1 MTLISPIVLDMGSK
15 YTGVYLTQYHAGEA
29 LEQAVKS
36 GSVIMHTDNI
46 QYSQAERT
54 ARRHQTRAAKRRK
67 LAKRLLW
74 LILEKYYQFPRASL
88 TTLQVEAINS
98 LLNRR
103 GFTYLSE
110 DVDEAL
116 LAQTSSN
123 PFAEYFIASIPLNT
137 NLFEVFQSIT
147 ASVESAKK
155 FKNIPEFKLTK
166 VDFKKSLDGDYK
178 EDKVTL
184 SEAFEAFKNA
194 IDAFI
199 KAEQDGHK
207 IRGKYFE
214 NIRQD
219 IVIHQDYQYLREL
232 LTNNGHKIKAFANL
246 VGHVSNLQLRVLRR
260 YFNDKVMLSGDTWDP
275 QKLHKVFYRNVS
287 AMHCKKGSIDKQNQI
302 TLFSHRDKSIIE
314 LFETVAPEVSIPAF
328 EDQNNRRPPKC
339 QSLLITAEAM
349 KNKKHLPRWTAIVP
363 KLVEEI
369 EKHGVNIGLGLDLS
383 SIKNEQ
389 QWAQA
394 LQRCLELSALHDP
407 FQLRAWVG
415 KDKEYGEFVT
425 RARERLARLLNGQFD
440 AFVQF
445 AHTFYQ
451 ETNSSRSAL
460 WFSSPSNLLSVCN
473 TKPPHKAN
481 QLNEL
486 LSGVLSYKVDDEKV
500 ERLNSLW
507 GENPRV
513 GKRGVKGWC
522 KFAADCQK
530 EYGSAFNHKMKQNRW
545 LKENKKKVEDKKLL
559 ELDEATSKVAGLIA
573 DRLGISAKRFSN
585 VFDLAKLYN
594 LLEQDQKG
602 FSKNCRACTKEN
614 QWRSTIHQGTDYK
627 GKDQEGALAL
637 RLPADTIR
645 PFDGLLARLMD
656 KQAYKIALAKIEQLP
671 IEPQGQ
677 TISIPIILEENRFNF
692 TADLHS
698 IKKNSKKSQDSA
710 KKAEQEEGRWLEKTD
725 RIKQASKGICPYT
738 GTALSR
744 GGEIDHII
752 SRSESRGRNKGVFNH
767 EANLIYCSTQGN
779 SLKER
784 GFYTLLDLHDNYL
797 DKQFGHHDRKVI
809 EEAIIA
815 NCQYVLGQEIVG
827 FDRLEP
833 EIQRSIR
840 HGLFVE
846 SLRSELMRFLHQSN
860 KTKVNGTQAFL
871 AKLIMQKVRQ
881 LYSAN
886 KISFDVAYIQA
897 DLASQERKLLSA
909 AHPEYAKH
917 KVQPVAS
924 HMIDA
929 AMVMAQALKQPH
941 TRDML
946 QTAGLE
952 GSDWLKKLI
961 PDSAKIERIESK
973 LKYEKASI
981 SSKQLFKD
989 GLYAEH
995 FIPLIVMEDKLG
1007 IGFNTNNVSWLIDV
1021 EAPQIWW
1028 QALYPY
1034 LTNAEEGLSQIQQAV
1049 GKGFKAFSVNKNCA
1063 FELLEKVA
1071 KQSCSESELL
1081 AADLL
1086 EALYYTTQKTNFRAA
1101 IYDDMNKTYAKA
1113 NDLTDAK
1120 HFTIKFEP
1128 KSSYLKANSKKVS
1141 TKSLQYPGISHWY
1154 KLSQMPFVQT
1164 NQGLKQPFDD
1174 VGFTDLIQ
1182 EMFPQT
1188 KLNTRSHKGVR
1199 KQWSLPRISKVSGAY
1214 RSCRKNADGT
1224 DVWQLF
1230 SVEGLGASGFSHD
1243 NGVINFSEDGS
1254 VPITQIEQSN
1264 KLTTVGSRY
1273 VQRELLEPFNAWREI
1288 DLTGFPEIVCK
1299 SVYLSTNSKS
1309 RFRVAVDIGY
1319 QEFNELVRPMLKDTE
1334 GLDHWS
1340 KLSAELKLA
1349 KPKEWLDEFGELL
1362 GKPRSNLFV
1371 VNLGEIITLEYIVES
1386 SNKVMKQAYQNGTLV
1401 VR

>member
-1 MTLISPIVLDMGSK
+1 T
-15 YTGVYLTQYHAGEA
+15 
-29 LEQAVKS
+29 
-36 GSVIMHTDNI
+36 SVNA
-46 QYSQAERT
+46 Y
-54 ARRHQTRAAKRRK
+54 
-67 LAKRLLW
+67 
-74 LILEKYYQFPRASL
+74 
-88 TTLQVEAINS
+88 
-98 LLNRR
+98 
-103 GFTYLSE
+103 
-110 DVDEAL
+110 
-116 LAQTSSN
+116 
-123 PFAEYFIASIPLNT
+123 
-137 NLFEVFQSIT
+137 
-147 ASVESAKK
+147 VESAKA
-155 FKNIPEFKLTK
+155 FRNIPEFKLTK
-166 VDFKKSLDGDYK
+166 ADFKKSLDGDYK

-207 IRGKYFE
+207 IRGKYLE

-219 IVIHQDYQYLREL
+219 LLNHQDYQYIRDI
-232 LTNNGHKIKAFANL
+232 LTTNSHKIEAFANL

-260 YFNDKVMLSGDTWDP
+260 YFNDEAMQSSDTWCP
-275 QKLHKVFYRNVS
+275 EKLHKVFYRNVS
-287 AMHCKKGSIDKQNQI
+287 AMHCKKDSIDKKNQI
-302 TLFSHRDKSIIE
+302 KLFSNRDKSIIE
-314 LFETVAPEVSIPAF
+314 LFETLAPKTSIPAF
-328 EDQNNRRPPKC
+328 EDQNNRRPPRC

-369 EKHGVNIGLGLDLS
+369 ENHGVDIGFGLDLS

-415 KDKEYGEFVT
+415 GNKEYGEFVI
-425 RARERLARLLNGQFD
+425 RAKERLARLLNGQFD

-445 AHTFYQ
+445 VQTFYQ
-451 ETNSSRSAL
+451 ETNDSRSAL
-460 WFSSPSNLLSVCN
+460 WFSSPCNLLSVCN

-481 QLNEL
+481 QLNDL
-486 LSGVLSYKVDDEKV
+486 LSGALSCVVDDEKV
-500 ERLNSLW
+500 ELLNNLW

-522 KFAADCQK
+522 KFSADCQK
-530 EYGSAFNHKMKQNRW
+530 EYGNGLNYKMKHNRW
-545 LKENKKKVEDKKLL
+545 LKDNKKKVEDKKLI
-559 ELDEATSKVAGLIA
+559 ELDEATNLVAKLIA

-585 VFDLAKLYN
+585 IFNLAKLYN
-594 LLEQDQKG
+594 LLEQDPKG
-602 FSKNCRACTKEN
+602 FSKNCRECTKEN

-627 GKDQEGALAL
+627 GRDQYGAFAL
-637 RLPADTIR
+637 RLPADTTR

-671 IEPQGQ
+671 PEPLGQ

-710 KKAEQEEGRWLEKTD
+710 KRAEQEEGRWLEKTD

-744 GGEIDHII
+744 SGEIDHII
-752 SRSESRGRNKGVFNH
+752 PRAESRGRNKGVFNH

-779 SLKER
+779 SLKDR
-784 GFYTLLDLHDNYL
+784 GYYTLFDLNDNYL
-797 DKQFGHHDRKVI
+797 DKQFGHHDRKAM
-809 EEAIIA
+809 EETIIA
-815 NCQYVLGQEIVG
+815 NCQDLLGQEIVG
-827 FDRLEP
+827 FDRLAP

-846 SLRSELMRFLHQSN
+846 SLRSELMQFLHQSN
-860 KTKVNGTQAFL
+860 KTRVNGTQAFL
-871 AKLIMQKVRQ
+871 AKLVMQKIRQ
-881 LYSAN
+881 LYSVN
-886 KISFDVAYIQA
+886 SVSFDVAYIQA
-897 DLASQERKLLSA
+897 DLASQERELLSA
-909 AHPEYAKH
+909 AHPEYAKQ

-929 AMVMAQALKQPH
+929 AMVMASALKQPH
-941 TRDML
+941 TREML
-946 QTAGLE
+946 QTAGLK

-961 PDSAKIERIESK
+961 PDNAKVERIESK
-973 LKYEKASI
+973 LKYEKDSI

-995 FIPLIVMEDKLG
+995 FIPLIVIENKLG
-1007 IGFNTNNVSWLIDV
+1007 IGFNTHNVSWLIDD
-1021 EAPQIWW
+1021 EASHIWW
-1028 QALYPY
+1028 QTLFPY
-1034 LTNAEEGLSQIQQAV
+1034 LNNSQEDLSQIQQTV
-1049 GKGFKAFSVNKNCA
+1049 GKGFKAFSVNKNRA
-1063 FELLEKVA
+1063 FELLEKVT
-1071 KQSCSESELL
+1071 KHSCSESELL
-1081 AADLL
+1081 SADLL
-1086 EALYYTTQKTNFRAA
+1086 EALYYTTQKANLRTV
-1101 IYDDMNKTYAKA
+1101 IYDDTKKTYAKA
-1113 NDLTDAK
+1113 SDLADAK
-1120 HFTIKFEP
+1120 NFTIKFEP
-1128 KSSYLKANSKKVS
+1128 KSSYLNTKSKKVS
-1141 TKSLQYPGISHWY
+1141 TRSLQYPGGEHWQ
-1154 KLSQMPFVQT
+1154 KISQMAFVQT

-1174 VGFTDLIQ
+1174 VGFNALIQ

-1199 KQWSLPRISKVSGAY
+1199 KQWSLPRISKASGAY
-1214 RSCRKNADGT
+1214 RARRKNADGT

-1230 SVEGLGASGFSHD
+1230 AVEGLGATGFSHV
-1243 NGVINFSEDGS
+1243 NGMINFSEDGS
-1254 VPITQIEQSN
+1254 VPIKQIEQSN
-1264 KLTTVGSRY
+1264 KLTTVGGRY
-1273 VQRELLEPFNAWREI
+1273 VQHELLEPFNTWRKV
-1288 DLTGFPEIVCK
+1288 DLTGLQENILK

-1319 QEFNELVRPMLKDTE
+1319 QEFNELVGPMLKDTE
-1334 GLDHWS
+1334 ELDHWS

-1349 KPKEWLDEFGELL
+1349 KSKEWLDEFGELL

-1386 SNKVMKQAYQNGTLV
+1386 SNKIMKQAYQNGTPV
-1401 VR
+1401 AR